1 MGTLEKLLGPARI
14 KLVRLFFLNPES
26 VFAPKYIV
34 RRAQLNPTQVRKE
47 IALLMEVD
55 FIKKASV
62 QMVVSSSTKG
72 KKLQKKRINGFAL
85 NPLFSLLEELRNLAL
100 SAAPISKQAL
110 VERLRRV
117 GRVKLVVLAGIFIKD
132 PSSRIDMLVVGDVF
146 NKSGVERI
154 MKSMEADIG
163 KELAYALMD
172 TKEFKYR
179 FGMYDKFVRDIM
191 DYPHEVLLDKLGLTR

>member
-26 VFAPKYIV
+26 VFAPKDIV

>member
-14 KLVRLFFLNPES
+14 KLIRLFFLNPES
-26 VFAPKYIV
+26 VFASKDVV
-34 RRAQLNPTQVRKE
+34 RRAQLSPAQVRKE
-47 IALLMEVD
+47 IALLTELD

-62 QMVVSSSTKG
+62 QMVVSSGIKG
-72 KKLQKKRINGFAL
+72 KKPQKKRINGFAL

-100 SAAPISKQAL
+100 TAAPISKQTL

-132 PSSRIDMLVVGDVF
+132 PSSRIDMLIVGDAF

-154 MKSMEADIG
+154 MKSLEADIG